1 MERVFKLFEYP
12 PLNQGDLALKSKL
25 KPFLFVGGGNN
36 NTFFNYNGVSI
47 CQNAMPDVDPFKA
60 EDVLDCPDKKAYISA
75 GAKKIADDVIRPFA
89 TALLDDLKNGTNE
102 GWKKLMEKDIHST
115 RSYMATAYEPSS
127 KLNLPKGPLPGD
139 VINWCETFDKST
151 GWYDRSLSET
161 VLEAIAFGWQPDS
174 TRPTH
179 WFCVDGGS
187 EEIAK
192 SMRDYILSRKGG
204 SNPIVYNSRVTS
216 IELND
221 KNDGLKVVANDT
233 DPYEF
238 SHVVSTIPL
247 PVLRVMDLSKA
258 ELTTR
263 QQNAIRELNYGPSIK
278 IGLQFRTAWWTT
290 GRDRDNK
297 PLNIVGGQTYTDRPL
312 RTVVY
317 PSFGNVQA
325 GETTTLIASY
335 CWTEDAERIGALI
348 DKDDETLKTIV
359 LKELSDI
366 HNVDVAFLRGQL
378 IGYHAW
384 SWSHDPYTMG
394 AFAFFG
400 PSKFGSLYTS
410 LTTPAAKGRLHFAGE
425 ALSVRHAWVEGALDS
440 AWRAVSE
447 LLVFPGYQQ
456 YKAKFYKNWGLN
468 AEWIDTPA
476 SHENKTGITLPIF
489 RAGKPQM
496 SQDLLLRHMAATSP
510 ELFES

>member
-12 PLNQGDLALKSKL
+12 PLNHGAQALNSRL
-25 KPFLFVGGGNN
+25 TPFIFFNN
-36 NTFFNYNGVSI
+36 NTFFDYNGVTVRRS
-47 CQNAMPDVDPFKA
+47 AMPDADPFKA
-60 EDVLDCPDKKAYISA
+60 QQVLVTPHKQAYIAA
-75 GAKKIADDVIRPFA
+75 GVTKIVDDVIGPFA
-89 TALLDDLKNGTNE
+89 AALLDDLKTGSNE
-102 GWKKLMEKDIHST
+102 GWKKLLAKDFHST
-115 RSYMATAYEPSS
+115 RSYMAVEYEPSP

-139 VINWCETFDKST
+139 VINWLETFDKST

-161 VLEAIAFGWQPDS
+161 VLEAIAFGWQPNS
-174 TRPTH
+174 TRPTD
-179 WFCVDGGS
+179 WFCVNGGS
-187 EEIAK
+187 YEIAK
-192 SMRDYILSRKGG
+192 SMKDYIVSKSGPD
-204 SNPIVYNSRVTS
+204 SIVYNSQATS
-216 IELND
+216 IELNN
-221 KNDGLKVVANDT
+221 KTDGLKVVVNYT
-233 DPYEF
+233 KQYEF
-238 SHVVSTIPL
+238 SHVISTIPL

-258 ELTTR
+258 DLTPR
-263 QQNAIRELNYGPSIK
+263 QQNALRELNYGPSIK
-278 IGLQFRTAWWTT
+278 IGMQFRTAWWTT

-297 PLNIVGGQTYTDRPL
+297 PLRIVGGQTYTDRPL

-348 DKDDETLKTIV
+348 DQDDEKLKTIV
-359 LKELSDI
+359 FKQLADI
-366 HNVDVAFLRGQL
+366 HNVDEEFLRGQL
-378 IGYHAW
+378 IGFHAW
-384 SWSHDPYTMG
+384 SWSHDPHTMG

-447 LLVFPGYQQ
+447 MLVFPGYQQ
-456 YKAKFYKNWGLN
+456 YKGAFYKNWGVN
-468 AEWIDTPA
+468 AEWLNTAPPA
-476 SHENKTGITLPIF
+476 PRGPDGDAPTTLPVF
-489 RAGKPQM
+489 KGGQPQIDE
-496 SQDLLLRHMAATSP
+496 DLLLRHMMLTRP